1 MLTQESKNG
10 IITTYNYD
18 KNGNLTTESDG
29 TQYTYDAFNQLVET
43 DKQDGT
49 WQQNVYDA
57 TGLRMATVENGTY
70 TGYTYDRDNIL
81 AEYNKDDNLTT
92 RYIRGYDLIS
102 QKKDAGET
110 YNYLHNA
117 HGDITTEKNSQEYI
131 TLTGEPTV
139 WNTISYTYDKN
150 GNAKTVSD
158 SNGGQVEYTYD
169 AMGRVV
175 QDKTLIEG
183 SKYIIN
189 GYEYDKSGNLVK
201 KWNEVNSQDLSEG
214 GTNNFA

>member
-1 MLTQESKNG
+1 
-10 IITTYNYD
+10 
-18 KNGNLTTESDG
+18 
-29 TQYTYDAFNQLVET
+29 
-43 DKQDGT
+43 
-49 WQQNVYDA
+49 
-57 TGLRMATVENGTY
+57 
-70 TGYTYDRDNIL
+70 
-81 AEYNKDDNLTT
+81 
-92 RYIRGYDLIS
+92 LIS